1 MSQESNEIVGL
12 LLAGGLAR
20 RMGGGDKALRQLGGQ
35 SVLQRIINSISPQ
48 VSTLLLN
55 ANGDPGR
62 FAEYG
67 LPVVPDVIDGFAGPL
82 AGVLTGLEW
91 VAANKPDCSWLAT
104 VPSDAPFMPTDLVS
118 SLRDE
123 MDRAGGEMA
132 CAITNGRTHPVVG
145 LWPVALKDDLR
156 KAMVD
161 EDMRKID
168 LWTARYK
175 IVHVAF
181 STDPVD
187 PFFNA
192 NRPED
197 FEKAEELLAKLP

>member
-1 MSQESNEIVGL
+1 MGKEPSDIVGL

-20 RMGGGDKALRQLGGQ
+20 RMGGGDKALKKLGGRT
-35 SVLQRIINSISPQ
+35 VLQRIIDTIFPQ

-55 ANGDPGR
+55 ANGDPER

-67 LPVVPDVIDGFAGPL
+67 LPVVPDVIEGFAGPL

-91 VAANKPDCSWLAT
+91 MAENRPEARWLLT
-104 VPSDAPFMPTDLVS
+104 VPSDAPFMPKDLVVRLKS
-118 SLRDE
+118 E
-123 MDRAGGEMA
+123 MERNNGQLA
-132 CAITNGRTHPVVG
+132 CASTNGRTHPVVG

-156 KAMVD
+156 KAMVE

-168 LWTARYK
+168 LWTARYN

-197 FEKAEELLAKLP
+197 FAEAEALLAKVE

>member
-1 MSQESNEIVGL
+1 MDQEADEIVGL

-20 RMGGGDKALRQLGGQ
+20 RMGGGDKTLRPLGGR
-35 SVLQRIINSISPQ
+35 SVLQRIIDTVSPQ
-48 VSTLLLN
+48 VETLLLN
-55 ANGDPGR
+55 ANGDPKR
-62 FAEYG
+62 FSEYG
-67 LPVVPDVIDGFAGPL
+67 LPVVPDVIDGYAGPL

-91 VAANKPDCSWLAT
+91 ITGNRPQARWLTT
-104 VPSDAPFMPTDLVS
+104 VPSDAPFMPKDLV
-118 SLRDE
+118 RTMKNE
-123 MDRAGGEMA
+123 MERLGGEMA
-132 CAITNGRTHPVVG
+132 CALSNGRTHPVVG

-156 KAMVD
+156 RAMIE

-175 IVHVAF
+175 IVHVEF
-181 STDPVD
+181 SAEPVD

-197 FEKAEELLAKLP
+197 FEKAEELLARLK

>member
-1 MSQESNEIVGL
+1 MEKEPSDIVGL

-20 RMGGGDKALRQLGGQ
+20 RMGGGDKALRTLGGRT
-35 SVLQRIINSISPQ
+35 VLQRIIDTVSPQ

-55 ANGDPGR
+55 ANGDPAR

-67 LPVVPDVIDGFAGPL
+67 LPVVPDVIEGFAGPL

-91 VAANKPDCSWLAT
+91 MAENRPDARWLLT
-104 VPSDAPFMPTDLVS
+104 VPSDAPFMPKDLVVR
-118 SLRDE
+118 LRSE
-123 MDRAGGEMA
+123 MERNNGHLA
-132 CAITNGRTHPVVG
+132 CASTNGRTHPVVG

-156 KAMVD
+156 KAMVE

-168 LWTARYK
+168 LWTARYN
-175 IVHVAF
+175 IVHVDF

-197 FEKAEELLAKLP
+197 FAEAEVLLAKVE

>member
-1 MSQESNEIVGL
+1 MEKEPSDIVGL

-20 RMGGGDKALRQLGGQ
+20 RMGGGDKALRTLGGRT
-35 SVLQRIINSISPQ
+35 VLQRIIDTVSPQ

-55 ANGDPGR
+55 ANGDPAR

-67 LPVVPDVIDGFAGPL
+67 LPVVPDVIKGFAGPL

-91 VAANKPDCSWLAT
+91 MAENRPDARWLLT
-104 VPSDAPFMPTDLVS
+104 VPSDAPFMPKDLVVRLKS
-118 SLRDE
+118 E
-123 MDRAGGEMA
+123 MERNNGQLA
-132 CAITNGRTHPVVG
+132 CASTNGRTHPVVG

-156 KAMVD
+156 KAMVE

-168 LWTARYK
+168 LWTARYN

-197 FEKAEELLAKLP
+197 FAEAEALLAKVE